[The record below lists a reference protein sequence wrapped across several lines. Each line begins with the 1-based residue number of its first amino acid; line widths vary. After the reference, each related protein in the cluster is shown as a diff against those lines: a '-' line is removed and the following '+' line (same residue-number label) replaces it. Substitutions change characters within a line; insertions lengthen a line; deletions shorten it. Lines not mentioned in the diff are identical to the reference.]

1 VLHRWRAG
9 GEGATGHEVLASGSY
24 RYYLVRLRF
33 LILDPGN
40 PLGAYLA
47 ISIPLSGLPPN
58 NSPITIPV
66 NARTASKLSLNRR
79 YVIPKAVNH
88 GASVSRFR
96 TVKGDRRPRSNCTG
110 VTPVWTLRRCEL
122 QLKSARRGL
131 VLRMYEVQ
139 TIYPL

>member
-1 VLHRWRAG
+1 M
-9 GEGATGHEVLASGSY
+9 
-24 RYYLVRLRF
+24 RLRF

-47 ISIPLSGLPPN
+47 ISVPLSGLPPN

-66 NARTASKLSLNRR
+66 NARTASKLSNRR
-79 YVIPKAVNH
+79 YDIPKAVNH

-96 TVKGDRRPRSNCTG
+96 TVKGDRHPRSNCTG
-110 VTPVWTLRRCEL
+110 AIPVWTLRRCEL
-122 QLKSARRGL
+122 QLKSARRRL
-131 VLRMYEVQ
+131 VLRMNEVQ